1 MNDTIIVDGVKYKR
15 VEEEAHKPATKYKV
29 GDWVRVIA
37 NKTDVQEKNSYIG
50 DIAEITRVYNICDYQ
65 RIVNGKFVHAYNI
78 GKIFVVFEDEL
89 EPAEEPEQNPFDIQ
103 NGDKY
108 YWIDLAE
115 EIRTGIKDNEL
126 DLCIEF
132 ANACKD
138 KKLMEQRALHEILNR
153 LLWRA
158 SIEAGELKNSWDDNK
173 HYYIA
178 YQLNLGGDWIID
190 SHENIVANQIYFP
203 SKESA
208 QSAIDNIVKPF
219 VKEHPDFVW

>member
-1 MNDTIIVDGVKYKR
+1 MNDIIIIDGVKYKR

-29 GDWVRVIA
+29 GDWVKIIA
-37 NKTDVQEKNSYIG
+37 NTSNRPDGESYIG
-50 DIAEITRVYNICDYQ
+50 EIVQIDSVLNYWYTGGCKSIYS
-65 RIVNGKFVHAYNI
+65 I
-78 GKIFVVFEDEL
+78 GKTYTVYEDEL
-89 EPAEEPEQNPFDIQ
+89 EAAKEPEQNPFDIQ